1 MHKSYE
7 ICIFADE
14 FIVKQNWF
22 AKNIGC
28 IVILNECEGSR
39 VHPRDASEMLHC
51 VQHDK

>member
-22 AKNIGC
+22 AKIRH
-28 IVILNECEGSR
+28 VVETS
-39 VHPRDASEMLHC
+39 HC
-51 VQHDK
+51 GISPDRKDTICFCM